1 MEAIGLPP
9 TLENTM
15 ASKRRAVSI
24 ALLLSAAACGDDSA
38 GPTASQITGTWQA
51 TQVEFVRVAAP
62 AVSVDLIAAGG
73 SATLVLASD
82 RNFTYTVTPPGEL
95 TGLETG
101 TWELDGAIL
110 TMTPTHL
117 TFSLQFEV
125 QLSGDTLRLS
135 GADAEY
141 DFDGDHVAEPAKLN
155 LVLVR

>member
-1 MEAIGLPP
+1 
-9 TLENTM
+9 M

-38 GPTASQITGTWQA
+38 GPTAGEITGTWQA
-51 TQVEFVRVAAP
+51 TQVEFVRVATP

-82 RNFTYTVTPPGEL
+82 SNYTYTETPAGEL
-95 TGLETG
+95 PQIETG
-101 TWELDGAIL
+101 TWELHGAIL
-110 TMTPTHL
+110 TMTPSDSR
-117 TFSLQFEV
+117 FSLQFEV
-125 QLSGDTLRLS
+125 ALSGDTLRLS
-135 GADAEY
+135 GADVEY